1 MTKPPKKDTG
11 TKKAPAKKN
20 NHLTEVLNA
29 VTVKSPCDYNPKDVS
44 AYILSLFLSEDKG
57 LRKIVNEI
65 NKYHFSLPD
74 KLIFKYYVET
84 VPKGFRRT
92 KFTKKTAQGKERD
105 EQLAELMKEHGISKR
120 EAIRSLAK
128 G

>member
-1 MTKPPKKDTG
+1 MPPKKG
-11 TKKAPAKKN
+11 TAKAKSPKKKS

-29 VTVKSPCDYNPKDVS
+29 VTMKAPCEYNPKDVA
-44 AYILSLFLSEDKG
+44 AYVLSLFMSEDKG
-57 LRKIVNEI
+57 LSRIVNKI
-65 NKYHFSLPD
+65 NMCQFATPD
-74 KLIFKYYVET
+74 KLIFKYFVEA

-105 EQLAELMKEHGISKR
+105 AQIEALMKDYGISKR
-120 EAIRSLAK
+120 EAIQSLTK

>member
-1 MTKPPKKDTG
+1 MPPRKTNKTP
-11 TKKAPAKKN
+11 KKKN

-29 VTVKSPCDYNPKDVS
+29 VTVKSPCEYNPKDVS
-44 AYILSLFLSEDKG
+44 AFVLSLFLSEDRG
-57 LRKIVNEI
+57 LSRIVNEI
-65 NKYHFSLPD
+65 NKCHFTTPD
-74 KLIFKYYVET
+74 PLIFKYYVEK

-105 EQLAELMKEHGISKR
+105 EQIETLMQEHGISKR
-120 EAIRSLAK
+120 EAIQSLTK